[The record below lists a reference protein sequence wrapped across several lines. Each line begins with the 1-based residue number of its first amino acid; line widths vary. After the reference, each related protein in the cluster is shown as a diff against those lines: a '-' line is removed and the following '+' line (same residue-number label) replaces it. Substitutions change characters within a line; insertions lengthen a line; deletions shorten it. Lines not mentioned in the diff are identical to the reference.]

1 MKTIIIYLTLCFIAY
16 EILKLISLPT
26 YWRLSLER
34 SKYPALAIVETLY
47 FFYVIF
53 LAFVGFWYIGLC
65 VLIVSVITAFQVMDD
80 VMERTNFNR
89 QIKKY
94 LFADGV
100 VSIVFLSFII
110 LKELLK

>member
-1 MKTIIIYLTLCFIAY
+1 MKTIIIYLTLCFIVF

-34 SKYPALAIVETLY
+34 GKYPALVTVETLY
-47 FFYVIF
+47 LFYVIF

-65 VLIVSVITAFQVMDD
+65 VLMVSIITAFQVMDD
-80 VMERTNFNR
+80 VIEKNDFNK
-89 QIKKY
+89 QIRKY

-100 VSIVFLSFII
+100 VSIIFLSFII
-110 LKELLK
+110 IKELL

>member
-1 MKTIIIYLTLCFIAY
+1 MKTIIIYLTVLFIAY

-34 SKYPALAIVETLY
+34 SKYLALVIVETLY
-47 FFYVIF
+47 LFYVVF
-53 LAFVGFWYIGLC
+53 LAFVGFWYVGLC
-65 VLIVSVITAFQVMDD
+65 VLIVSVITAFQIMDD
-80 VMERTNFNR
+80 VIEKTNFN
-89 QIKKY
+89 KKIRKH

-110 LKELLK
+110 IKELLK